1 YTNSKVYS
9 IDKDG
14 NLEETGA
21 IVPFKEVP
29 AVEFYANEERLSLV
43 GKIRT
48 LVDEYDKAFSQKA
61 NEIQYFDQAYLF
73 LLRLNLPKDQETGKP
88 ILEIGRASCRE
99 RV

>member
-1 YTNSKVYS
+1 MNVVFFQVRYAYFNSELVGEVYTDSKVYS

-14 NLEETGA
+14 KLEETGA

-48 LVDEYDKAFSQKA
+48 LQL
-61 NEIQYFDQAYLF
+61 IQ
-73 LLRLNLPKDQETGKP
+73 N
-88 ILEIGRASCRE
+88 
-99 RV
+99 